1 MIAEIFPRDKKSISR
16 LEAELEWRLLRE
28 LSATSV
34 MKEDITNAIQTQNV
48 IVQRM
53 DIGCFER
60 IILIVNLTTNN
71 FSI

>member
-1 MIAEIFPRDKKSISR
+1 VIAEIFPRDKKSISR
-16 LEAELEWRLLRE
+16 LEVELEWRLLRE

-60 IILIVNLTTNN
+60 IIVIVNLTTNN